1 MHDNTREAIPSV
13 SGPQVHGWA
22 AGREAGQPVKQQHI
36 GFRDL
41 LERLLPIDELPS
53 VDRLRVQRALRS
65 GIAIEVERAALRAI
79 DLLEQQGAIRRLP
92 AEVRAGAGPQ
102 VRYQRRDEPDII
114 TLELPGPRVRDGVTI
129 VAKSALPMQAP
140 ARLDQVRR
148 LVRLDDPLTFADPR
162 TGTTRAG
169 LREQLDQAGRELIG
183 SGAVCYFARGEDEP
197 GAPERGPGE
206 PERGPIDASL
216 AADALKH
223 HSMLFYCPDTE
234 RSSSLVHAARAL
246 GARSLAVVA
255 VTGSDG
261 QPLGLLEVHHPD
273 PDPYRPPDLALVA
286 LLAEFAGGVLERAAR
301 IEKLVF
307 VDPLTT
313 AYNRSYYDLQI
324 RNEIARA
331 QREQSS
337 LALVI
342 GDIDD
347 FKSVNTSFGYEGGN
361 QVLVQVAAALRA
373 GVRPF
378 DTVARWGGEEF
389 AVLLTPPVV
398 EEDVLA
404 ISERLRS
411 AVEKTSIRLEGLD
424 GRAHRVNVTVSAG
437 VAMFPDHADN
447 AQDLWRLANQAL
459 LQAKRPP
466 KNQVVFYR
474 PKGERGFGTQ
484 A

>member
-1 MHDNTREAIPSV
+1 M
-13 SGPQVHGWA
+13 
-22 AGREAGQPVKQQHI
+22 KQQQI

-41 LERLLPIDELPS
+41 LERLLPVDELPS

-65 GIAIEVERAALRAI
+65 GIAVEVERAAMRAI
-79 DLLEQQGAIRRLP
+79 DLLEQQGALKRLP
-92 AEVRAGAGPQ
+92 PELGPGRPT
-102 VRYQRRDEPDII
+102 VRYQRRDQHDVI
-114 TLELPGPRVRDGVTI
+114 TLQLPGPRVRDGITI
-129 VAKSALPMQAP
+129 VAKNALPMQAP

-169 LREQLDQAGRELIG
+169 LREQLDQAGRELLG
-183 SGAVCYFARGEDEP
+183 SETVRYFGRGDEDPAAEA
-197 GAPERGPGE
+197 GMAPL
-206 PERGPIDASL
+206 DASL
-216 AADALKH
+216 ASDVLQH
-223 HSMLFYCPDTE
+223 HGMLFYCPDTE
-234 RSSSLVHAARAL
+234 RSDSLALAARAA
-246 GARSLAVVA
+246 GTRSLVVVA

-261 QPLGLLEVHHPD
+261 KPLGFLEVHHPD
-273 PDPYRPPDLALVA
+273 IDPYRPPDLALVA

-307 VDPLTT
+307 VDSLTT

-337 LALVI
+337 LALLI
-342 GDIDD
+342 CDIDD
-347 FKSVNTSFGYEGGN
+347 FKSFNTSFGYEAGN

-389 AVLLTPPVV
+389 AVLLTPPVIQD
-398 EEDVLA
+398 DVLA

-411 AVEKTSIRLEGLD
+411 AVEQTAIRLEGLD
-424 GRAHRVNVTVSAG
+424 GRAHRVNVTVSVG

-447 AQDLWRLANQAL
+447 PQDLWRLANQAL
-459 LQAKRPP
+459 LLAKRPP
-466 KNQVVFYR
+466 KNQVVFFR
-474 PKGERGFGTQ
+474 PRGERGTET

>member
-1 MHDNTREAIPSV
+1 M
-13 SGPQVHGWA
+13 
-22 AGREAGQPVKQQHI
+22 KQQHI

-41 LERLLPIDELPS
+41 LERLLPVEELPS

-65 GIAIEVERAALRAI
+65 GIAVEVERAAMRAI
-79 DLLEQQGAIRRLP
+79 DLLEQQGAIKRLP
-92 AEVRAGAGPQ
+92 AEVVSGGPML
-102 VRYQRRDEPDII
+102 RYQRRDQHDVI
-114 TLELPGPRVRDGVTI
+114 TLQLPGPSVRNGVTI
-129 VAKSALPMQAP
+129 ISKSALPMQAP

-148 LVRLDDPLTFADPR
+148 LVRLDDPLTFSDPR

-169 LREQLDQAGRELIG
+169 LREQLDQAGRELLG
-183 SGAVCYFARGEDEP
+183 SESVRYFARGDDDP
-197 GAPERGPGE
+197 GAPEGAPL
-206 PERGPIDASL
+206 DASL

-223 HSMLFYCPDTE
+223 HGMLFYCPDAE
-234 RSSSLVHAARAL
+234 RSSSLAQAARNT
-246 GARSLAVVA
+246 GTRSVVVVA

-261 QPLGLLEVHHPD
+261 QPLGLIEVHHPE
-273 PDPYRPPDLALVA
+273 PDPYRPQDLALVV
-286 LLAEFAGGVLERAAR
+286 LLAEFAGGVLERATR

-313 AYNRSYYDLQI
+313 AYNRPYYDLQI

-337 LALVI
+337 LALMI
-342 GDIDD
+342 CDIDD
-347 FKSVNTSFGYEGGN
+347 FKSFNTSFGYEAGN

-389 AVLLTPPVV
+389 AVLLTPPVI
-398 EEDVLA
+398 EDDVIA
-404 ISERLRS
+404 ISERLRV
-411 AVEKTSIRLEGLD
+411 AVEHTAIRLEGLD

-459 LQAKRPP
+459 LLAKRPP
-466 KNQVVFYR
+466 KNQVVFFR
-474 PKGERGFGTQ
+474 PQGERGFGTQ
-484 A
+484 

>member
-1 MHDNTREAIPSV
+1 M
-13 SGPQVHGWA
+13 
-22 AGREAGQPVKQQHI
+22 KQQQI
-36 GFRDL
+36 GFREL
-41 LERLLPIDELPS
+41 LERLLPVDELPS

-65 GIAIEVERAALRAI
+65 GIALEVERAAMRAI
-79 DLLEQQGAIRRLP
+79 DLLEQQGAIKRLP
-92 AEVRAGAGPQ
+92 PELSTPRPT
-102 VRYQRRDEPDII
+102 VRYQRRDEHDVI
-114 TLELPGPRVRDGVTI
+114 TLQLPGPRQRDGITI
-129 VAKSALPMQAP
+129 VARSALPMRAP

-169 LREQLDQAGRELIG
+169 LREQLDQAGRELLG
-183 SGAVCYFARGEDEP
+183 SDQVRYFARDEDDP
-197 GAPERGPGE
+197 GAPDTQPL
-206 PERGPIDASL
+206 DASL
-216 AADALKH
+216 AEDTLQH
-223 HSMLFYCPDTE
+223 HGMLFYCPDTE
-234 RSSSLVHAARAL
+234 RSGSLAQAARAA
-246 GARSLAVVA
+246 GARSLVMVA

-261 QPLGLLEVHHPD
+261 SPLGMIEVHHSEV
-273 PDPYRPPDLALVA
+273 DPYRPPDLALVA
-286 LLAEFAGGVLERAAR
+286 LLAEFAGGVLERATR

-337 LALVI
+337 LAVLI
-342 GDIDD
+342 CDIDD
-347 FKSVNTSFGYEGGN
+347 FKSFNTSFGYEAGN

-411 AVEKTSIRLEGLD
+411 AVEQTSIRLEGLD
-424 GRAHRVNVTVSAG
+424 GRAHRVNVTVSVG
-437 VAMFPDHADN
+437 VSMFPDHSDN
-447 AQDLWRLANQAL
+447 PQDLWRLANQAL
-459 LQAKRPP
+459 LLAKRPP
-466 KNQVVFYR
+466 KNQVVFFR
-474 PKGERGFGTQ
+474 PKGARGSES

>member
-1 MHDNTREAIPSV
+1 
-13 SGPQVHGWA
+13 
-22 AGREAGQPVKQQHI
+22 VKQHLI

-41 LERLLPIDELPS
+41 LERLLPIEELPS

-65 GIAIEVERAALRAI
+65 GIAVEVERAALHAI

-92 AEVRAGAGPQ
+92 TDVSAGGGPL
-102 VRYQRRDEPDII
+102 VRYQRRDEHDII
-114 TLELPGPRVRDGVTI
+114 TLQLPGPRVRDGITI

-148 LVRLDDPLTFADPR
+148 LLRLDDPLTFADPR

-169 LREQLDQAGRELIG
+169 LREQLDQAGRELLG
-183 SGAVCYFARGEDEP
+183 SESVRYFAR
-197 GAPERGPGE
+197 
-206 PERGPIDASL
+206 DA
-216 AADALKH
+216 ALKH
-223 HSMLFYCPDTE
+223 HNMLFYCPDTE
-234 RSSSLVHAARAL
+234 RSSTLLHPGRAAGTRAL
-246 GARSLAVVA
+246 VAVA
-255 VTGSDG
+255 VTGSEG
-261 QPLGLLEVHHPD
+261 QPLGLLEVHHAD
-273 PDPYRPPDLALVA
+273 PDPLRPTDLALVA
-286 LLAEFAGGVLERAAR
+286 LLAEFAGGVLERATR

-337 LALVI
+337 LALLI
-342 GDIDD
+342 ADIDD
-347 FKSVNTSFGYEGGN
+347 FKSFNTSFGYEAGN

-389 AVLLTPPVV
+389 AVLLTPPVI

-404 ISERLRS
+404 ISERLRA
-411 AVEKTSIRLEGLD
+411 AVENTAIRLEGLD

-474 PKGERGFGTQ
+474 PKGERGLGTR

>member
-1 MHDNTREAIPSV
+1 
-13 SGPQVHGWA
+13 
-22 AGREAGQPVKQQHI
+22 
-36 GFRDL
+36 
-41 LERLLPIDELPS
+41 
-53 VDRLRVQRALRS
+53 
-65 GIAIEVERAALRAI
+65 
-79 DLLEQQGAIRRLP
+79 
-92 AEVRAGAGPQ
+92 
-102 VRYQRRDEPDII
+102 
-114 TLELPGPRVRDGVTI
+114 
-129 VAKSALPMQAP
+129 
-140 ARLDQVRR
+140 VRR
-148 LVRLDDPLTFADPR
+148 LVRLDDPLTFSDPR

-169 LREQLDQAGRELIG
+169 LREQLDQAGRELLG
-183 SGAVCYFARGEDEP
+183 SESVRYFARGDDDPGSPE
-197 GAPERGPGE
+197 GAPL
-206 PERGPIDASL
+206 DASL

-223 HSMLFYCPDTE
+223 HGVLFYCPDTE
-234 RSSSLVHAARAL
+234 RSSSLAQPARAA
-246 GARSLAVVA
+246 GTRAVVVVA

-261 QPLGLLEVHHPD
+261 EPLGLLEVHHRE
-273 PDPYRPPDLALVA
+273 PDPYRPADLALVA
-286 LLAEFAGGVLERAAR
+286 LLAEFAGGVLERATR

-337 LALVI
+337 LALLI

-347 FKSVNTSFGYEGGN
+347 FKSFNTSFGYEAGN

-389 AVLLTPPVV
+389 AVLLTPPVI
-398 EEDVLA
+398 EDDVIA
-404 ISERLRS
+404 ISERLRT
-411 AVEKTSIRLEGLD
+411 AVEHTAIRLEGLD

-447 AQDLWRLANQAL
+447 PQDLWRLANQAL
-459 LQAKRPP
+459 LLAKRPP

-474 PKGERGFGTQ
+474 PQGERGFGTK
-484 A
+484 

>member
-1 MHDNTREAIPSV
+1 M
-13 SGPQVHGWA
+13 
-22 AGREAGQPVKQQHI
+22 
-36 GFRDL
+36 
-41 LERLLPIDELPS
+41 
-53 VDRLRVQRALRS
+53 DRLRVQRALRS
-65 GIAIEVERAALRAI
+65 GIALEVERAAMRAI

-92 AEVRAGAGPQ
+92 TEVLTGGPM
-102 VRYQRRDEPDII
+102 VRYQRRDQHDVI
-114 TLELPGPRVRDGVTI
+114 TLQLPGPRVRDGVTI
-129 VAKSALPMQAP
+129 VSKSSLPMQAP

-169 LREQLDQAGRELIG
+169 LREQLDQAGRELLG
-183 SGAVCYFARGEDEP
+183 SDSVRYFARGDDEP
-197 GAPERGPGE
+197 GAPASGPL
-206 PERGPIDASL
+206 DASL
-216 AADALKH
+216 AADALEH
-223 HSMLFYCPDTE
+223 HGMLFYCPDAE
-234 RSSSLVHAARAL
+234 RSGSLAQAAHKSGTRSLVI
-246 GARSLAVVA
+246 VA

-261 QPLGLLEVHHPD
+261 QPLGLIEVHHREAD
-273 PDPYRPPDLALVA
+273 PFRPTDLALVV
-286 LLAEFAGGVLERAAR
+286 LLAEFAGGVLERATR

-342 GDIDD
+342 CDIDD
-347 FKSVNTSFGYEGGN
+347 FKSFNTSFGYEAGN

-389 AVLLTPPVV
+389 AVLLTPPVN
-398 EEDVLA
+398 EDDVIA
-404 ISERLRS
+404 ISERLRA
-411 AVEKTSIRLEGLD
+411 AVEHTSIRLEGLD

-459 LQAKRPP
+459 LLAKRPP
-466 KNQVVFYR
+466 KNQVVFFR
-474 PKGERGFGTQ
+474 PQSERGFGTQ
-484 A
+484 

>member
-1 MHDNTREAIPSV
+1 M
-13 SGPQVHGWA
+13 
-22 AGREAGQPVKQQHI
+22 KQQHI

-41 LERLLPIDELPS
+41 LERLLPIEELPS

-65 GIAIEVERAALRAI
+65 GIAVEVERAAMRAI
-79 DLLEQQGAIRRLP
+79 DLLEQQGAIKRLP
-92 AEVRAGAGPQ
+92 AEVIAGGPM
-102 VRYQRRDEPDII
+102 VRYQRRDQHDVI
-114 TLELPGPRVRDGVTI
+114 TLQLPGPRVRDGVTI

-148 LVRLDDPLTFADPR
+148 LVRLDDPLTFSDPR

-169 LREQLDQAGRELIG
+169 LREQLDQAGRELLG
-183 SGAVCYFARGEDEP
+183 SESVRYVSGGDDDPGSTE
-197 GAPERGPGE
+197 GAPL
-206 PERGPIDASL
+206 DASL

-223 HSMLFYCPDTE
+223 HGMLFYCPDTE
-234 RSSSLVHAARAL
+234 RSSSLSRP
-246 GARSLAVVA
+246 ARSVGTRSMVVVA

-261 QPLGLLEVHHPD
+261 QPLGLLEVHHPE
-273 PDPYRPPDLALVA
+273 PDPYRPADLALVA
-286 LLAEFAGGVLERAAR
+286 LLSEFAGGVLERATR

-337 LALVI
+337 LALLI
-342 GDIDD
+342 CDIDD
-347 FKSVNTSFGYEGGN
+347 FKSFNTSFGYEAGN
-361 QVLVQVAAALRA
+361 QVLVQVAAALRT

-398 EEDVLA
+398 EDDVLA
-404 ISERLRS
+404 VSERLRA
-411 AVEKTSIRLEGLD
+411 AVEHTSIRLEGLD

-437 VAMFPDHADN
+437 VSMFPDHADN
-447 AQDLWRLANQAL
+447 PQDLWRLANQAL
-459 LQAKRPP
+459 LLAKRPP

-474 PKGERGFGTQ
+474 PQGERGFGTK
-484 A
+484 